1 MSRIHFFFFSSS
13 CLCYLFINRAFV
25 FVSCLCRL
33 AVKEKKKKKQT
44 RLQSCVRRYHHQ
56 RRWSVYHNQ
65 TTTGGRTRG
74 RLRIRQVVDT
84 WPRATFLFVL
94 KQNYRSTE
102 LSSSVYYNPATRREN
117 HLGGSRGGVLYAD
130 IDGLGAARAEPSANM
145 QVMQRM
151 QSVTLRMSPSQSQQC
166 RQ

>member
-1 MSRIHFFFFSSS
+1 MSRIHFFSSLHHAS
-13 CLCYLFINRAFV
+13 VICLLIEHLFL
-25 FVSCLCRL
+25 CLACVVWL
-33 AVKEKKKKKQT
+33 WKKKKKKKQT